1 MVNPL
6 LELKKAGQSVW
17 LDFIRRDLMTGGEL
31 QRLIDQDG
39 LAGVTANPAIFE
51 KAISHGIEY
60 DGTIAR
66 LAGRST
72 KEIYEAIAFEDV
84 GMAADIFKPVYE
96 QTKRADGYVSI
107 EVLASLANDTQ
118 GSIRDARRYWQA
130 VNRPNI
136 MVKIPATKAGL
147 PAIEECLAAGININI
162 TLIFS
167 IQRYLAVA
175 EAYVRALERR
185 VENGQPIDGLASVAS
200 FFVSRVDTLADKKI
214 EEKLNQVTDGGQK
227 QTLQALLGKV
237 AIANSK
243 VAYQH
248 YKRIFGGERF
258 KTLRDKGARPQR
270 VLWASTSTKNPKYPD
285 TYYVDELIGPETVN
299 TIPPETLEKFREH
312 GRVRPSL
319 EENVEAAYETLK
331 RLTEVGI
338 SLDAV
343 TDQLEIEGVKQFDDA
358 YNKLLKEIEEKEKQ
372 KSGQAAQAVPGD

>member
-1 MVNPL
+1 M
-6 LELKKAGQSVW
+6 
-17 LDFIRRDLMTGGEL
+17 
-31 QRLIDQDG
+31 
-39 LAGVTANPAIFE
+39 
-51 KAISHGIEY
+51 
-60 DGTIAR
+60 
-66 LAGRST
+66 AGRST

-136 MVKIPATKAGL
+136 MVKIPATKEGL

-175 EAYVRALERR
+175 EAYMRALERR

-248 YKRIFGGERF
+248 YKGIFGGERF
-258 KTLRDKGARPQR
+258 RTLRDKGARPQR

-319 EENVEAAYETLK
+319 EENVEVAYETLK